1 MFPRFGRDFF
11 IRNGYLTFQDLDND
25 MCEDMTVEQGIERL
39 GREVGHRA

>member
-1 MFPRFGRDFF
+1 
-11 IRNGYLTFQDLDND
+11 LDND